1 MDASNSMARAR
12 EEGLA
17 RLDAALARMG
27 SDPCIASLP
36 LLVDEIATETGADP
50 EQQRMIRIVLSDR
63 VGLHPDA

>member
-1 MDASNSMARAR
+1 MDASDSMARAR

-36 LLVDEIATETGADP
+36 LLVQEIAEETGGDAA
-50 EQQRMIRIVLSDR
+50 QQRMIRLVLSDR

>member
-1 MDASNSMARAR
+1 MDASDGMARAR
-12 EEGLA
+12 EEGFA
-17 RLDAALARMG
+17 RLDAALLRMG

-50 EQQRMIRIVLSDR
+50 EQQRMIRILLSER

>member
-1 MDASNSMARAR
+1 MDASDSTARAR

-36 LLVDEIATETGADP
+36 LIVEEIAEETGGDG
-50 EQQRMIRIVLSDR
+50 EQRRVVRLALSER
-63 VGLHPDA
+63 LGLRSDV

>member
-1 MDASNSMARAR
+1 MDASDSMARAR

-36 LLVDEIATETGADP
+36 LVVDEIAEQTGDGPA
-50 EQQRMIRIVLSDR
+50 EQRIIRIALSER
-63 VGLHPDA
+63 LGLRQDV